1 MLLTAA
7 TQLGYAI
14 PGTVLGLSLIL
25 LYNNYLPWIY
35 GTSAMVVLGYLLR
48 YLPQAVQGS
57 AAALA
62 QVDPNLEDA
71 ARGLGRSGW
80 RALREV
86 TLPLIRPGMAA
97 GWILVFISSMKELA
111 ATLLLRPPGFDTLPV
126 RIWIATT
133 EGLTKLL
140 VELMSNQT
148 VAIRAFERMG
158 FERVAVLPE
167 LVKDMAGRYHD
178 LMVLIYDLA
187 AEAELY

>member
-1 MLLTAA
+1 MAAASGVGLFASYWARRWGGPASLLLTAA

-25 LYNNYLPWIY
+25 LYNSYLPWVY

-133 EGLTKLL
+133 EADYTG
-140 VELMSNQT
+140 
-148 VAIRAFERMG
+148 AA
-158 FERVAVLPE
+158 AVSL
-167 LVKDMAGRYHD
+167 
-178 LMVLIYDLA
+178 VLIATTSVPLFLIARLDTGISPLD
-187 AEAELY
+187 